1 MGFDWNRTTDNRSVE
16 FFQFLEFPI
25 DDHNFN
31 IFSTQKLAVTKPEN
45 CPEADI
51 CDTHFAAE
59 WLQACT
65 KYVSIADWIKMCR
78 IEVCKFPDD
87 AETRDRKWNV
97 VL

>member
-1 MGFDWNRTTDNRSVE
+1 MDSAWYRTTDNRRVE
-16 FFQFLEFPI
+16 TFQFSVKDPN
-25 DDHNFN
+25 DHSYK
-31 IFSTQKLAVTKPEN
+31 IISTQKSAVSKPEN

-87 AETRDRKWNV
+87 AETRDRQ
-97 VL
+97 